1 MKRIFFGIL
10 TFAVVLS
17 LGATNAF
24 ALCHTS
30 RRNFTDADS
39 NICNFVDLDNDG
51 ICDNCGI
58 PCQCGTICAGNGGNY
73 VDADGDGIC
82 DHHAD
87 GLGWGCGRG
96 NASRGGCGRNY
107 TDTDGDGIC
116 DNYFTTQGRRGGHGG
131 RGRCGR

>member
-51 ICDNCGI
+51 ICDIMRLAWTG
-58 PCQCGTICAGNGGNY
+58 
-73 VDADGDGIC
+73 DADAGTLLAEAAETILTQTATVSVTIILRHRAAGEDTEHGAIA
-82 DHHAD
+82 AD
-87 GLGWGCGRG
+87 NARLIQNRG
-96 NASRGGCGRNY
+96 K
-107 TDTDGDGIC
+107 
-116 DNYFTTQGRRGGHGG
+116 
-131 RGRCGR
+131 GRCA